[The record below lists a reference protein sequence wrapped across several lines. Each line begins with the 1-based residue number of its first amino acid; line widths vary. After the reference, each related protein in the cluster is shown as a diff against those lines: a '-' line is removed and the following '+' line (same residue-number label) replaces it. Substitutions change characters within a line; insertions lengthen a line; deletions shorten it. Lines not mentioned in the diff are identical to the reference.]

1 MSRIKTVT
9 SALTAAFLV
18 SGIGFA
24 VAQSEDQPQA
34 EPMST
39 TALPSEQTPADP
51 NAAPLDTT
59 AQQDQQLQQ
68 QQPPA
73 DQPMPAQPADTT
85 PATTATTTATAT
97 DARIPAATTT
107 VDPGYTEP
115 APRADRN

>member
-24 VAQSEDQPQA
+24 VAQSEDQPQT

-51 NAAPLDTT
+51 NAAPVDTT

-68 QQPPA
+68 QQPPV

-85 PATTATTTATAT
+85 TTTAT
-97 DARIPAATTT
+97 DPSIPAATTT
-107 VDPGYTEP
+107 SDTSYTEP